1 MPLINKQETEEKL
14 EQRKQNILE
23 QRSKR
28 NEELRSL
35 GPVDFDITRYHQ
47 AHTRSIVFAG
57 HTHNVSVF
65 DMKQIFM
72 FLAKI
77 FISLFSQ
84 S

>member
-1 MPLINKQETEEKL
+1 MPLINKKETEEKL
-14 EQRKQNILE
+14 EQRNQNILE

-35 GPVDFDITRYHQ
+35 GPLNFDITEYHK

-57 HTHNVSVF
+57 PTHKVSVL
-65 DMKQIFM
+65 DMKQILM